1 MAPILN
7 TVRIDSLKRTVENDE
22 FLKKRKAR
30 QRRIRKRRMIIGFS
44 LFLVLLAVVGIIL
57 SLTVLFP
64 IKNITA
70 KGSERYTAEQII
82 SSSGITLG
90 DNLFVSSFKTNG
102 LREKLPYIESVKI
115 KRTLPDSITI
125 TVKDALP
132 YACYYGDGA
141 YCTVSRSGYVL
152 EIAEEKP
159 ESLLEVRAV
168 GVKCTLGKA
177 VSFSSEKSEELITEI
192 GKLAD
197 EYGVSLNCIDV
208 TDELNIT
215 LKTENRFIVNLGTS
229 NFLQNKFA
237 HLSGMIKN
245 IEETKTGKINLS
257 MWTESNTEGTFVA
270 GSIE

>member
-1 MAPILN
+1 MALILN
-7 TVRIDSLKRTVENDE
+7 TVRIDSLKRPVENDE

-44 LFLVLLAVVGIIL
+44 LFVVLLAVVGVIL

-64 IKNITA
+64 INNISA

-82 SSSGITLG
+82 SSSGIKLG
-90 DNLFVSSFKTNG
+90 DNLFVTSVKIDT
-102 LREKLPYIESVKI
+102 LREKLPYIQSVDI
-115 KRTLPDSITI
+115 KRTLPDSIAI
-125 TVKDALP
+125 TVKDAVP
-132 YACYYGDGA
+132 YACHFTEGKYY
-141 YCTVSRSGYVL
+141 TVSREGYVL
-152 EIAEEKP
+152 EALDEKT
-159 ESLLEVRAV
+159 EALLEIRADE
-168 GVKCTLGKA
+168 VKCALGKS

-197 EYGVSLNCIDV
+197 EYSVSLNCIDV

-215 LKTENRFIVNLGTS
+215 LKAENRFIVTLGTS
-229 NFLQNKFA
+229 NYLENKFA

>member
-1 MAPILN
+1 M
-7 TVRIDSLKRTVENDE
+7 KRTAENDE

-30 QRRIRKRRMIIGFS
+30 QRRIRKRRMLIGFS
-44 LFLVLLAVVGIIL
+44 LFIVLLAVVGVIL

-82 SSSGITLG
+82 SSSGIKLG
-90 DNLFVSSFKTNG
+90 DNLFISSVKTDA
-102 LREKLPYIESVKI
+102 LREKLPYTESVKI

-125 TVKDALP
+125 TVKDAVP
-132 YACYYGDGA
+132 YACYYADGM
-141 YCTVSRSGYVL
+141 YYTVSKAGYVL
-152 EIAEEKP
+152 ESRDEKP
-159 ESLLEVRAV
+159 ESLFEIRAG
-168 GVKCTLGKA
+168 GVECAIGKA
-177 VSFSSEKSEELITEI
+177 VSFSSDKSQDLILEI
-192 GKLAD
+192 EGLVE
-197 EYGVSLNCIDV
+197 EYGLALNCIDV

-215 LKTENRFIVNLGTS
+215 LKTENRFIVNFGTS

-257 MWTESNTEGTFVA
+257 MWTEKNTEGTFVA